1 MTSLD
6 VDALFTNILLDGT
19 IDICLKK
26 LFKTP
31 DTLVKGISKNDF
43 RDLLNLAT
51 KESFFTFNNKFYIQV
66 DGVAMGSP
74 LGPILANIFLSHH
87 EENWLNKCPIK
98 FKPSFYRRYVDDIFV
113 LFESSESADSF
124 CEYMSSKHQNIN
136 FTVEK
141 ENIGSLSFLDVKIC
155 RKNGKF
161 VTSVY
166 RKPTFSGVFTNY
178 ESFIPTYQKRGL
190 LHTLLHRSFSICCDF
205 KTFHFEIDHLK
216 NILIKNNYLL
226 NFIDSCIK
234 SFLNK
239 LYTPKVVVPNVPK
252 RNVFVKLPF
261 LGSTSFQIRKKLQ
274 KLFSDKL
281 TSCNLKIVFTS
292 PVRVK
297 SFFTFKDKL
306 PKMLLSGLVYQYKC
320 GGCNATYHGKTK
332 RHFKVRICE
341 HLGISHLTEK
351 KVKIDNNKLTA
362 IQEHLLCCNYSP
374 SFEDFSILTRESN
387 DSKLKIMESL
397 LIARDKPIL
406 DKADSLYL

>member
-1 MTSLD
+1 MHKPLIYGLPPFRPILSAIGTPTYKLAKFLVPVLSDITQNEFTVKDSFTFVDEILTQNSDLYMASLD
-6 VDALFTNILLDGT
+6 VDALFTNIPLDET
-19 IDICLKK
+19 IDICVKK
-26 LFKTP
+26 LFKTL
-31 DTLVKGISKNDF
+31 DTLVKGISKNGF

-124 CEYMSSKHQNIN
+124 REYMSSKHQNIN
-136 FTVEK
+136 FTIEK
-141 ENIGSLSFLDVKIC
+141 ENVGSLSFLDVKIC

-216 NILIKNNYLL
+216 TILIKNNYPL

-261 LGSTSFQIRKKLQ
+261 LGSTLFQI
-274 KLFSDKL
+274 
-281 TSCNLKIVFTS
+281 
-292 PVRVK
+292 
-297 SFFTFKDKL
+297 
-306 PKMLLSGLVYQYKC
+306 
-320 GGCNATYHGKTK
+320 
-332 RHFKVRICE
+332 
-341 HLGISHLTEK
+341 
-351 KVKIDNNKLTA
+351 
-362 IQEHLLCCNYSP
+362 
-374 SFEDFSILTRESN
+374 
-387 DSKLKIMESL
+387 
-397 LIARDKPIL
+397 
-406 DKADSLYL
+406 